1 MSRPDPSSAARPP
14 RAATPGSASSR
25 RYPNGN
31 PTLGYNPPGV
41 RNTDS
46 AVPLHR
52 AAPVVHDYSS
62 EGPAPGQIGFRW
74 IYGSNVAA
82 KNRDPRVQVIQY
94 NEDTFVMRQN
104 MCVHWEAPFT
114 YLLFGN
120 AGALLIDT
128 GATANPAYYP
138 LRETVDAVMTRWGQA
153 RGRARVPLTVALT
166 SGEDIA
172 QNQGL
177 AQFAGRPDTT
187 VIPRPAAVMK
197 EHYGLAQSWP
207 HGTASIELGG
217 RTIAVVPTPGTHRD
231 GVTFYDPYGDL
242 LFTGDLLFPGRI
254 NISNER
260 DYIASLERLQVFAAR
275 NPVKWVLG
283 GHIDMM
289 FVPGKHYPRFAT
301 YKPYERVLEMKPE
314 LIDEALKHARAIRG
328 RKVKLIRPDFVFFNQ
343 VSPDARAGVW
353 PEGVPDINP
362 PRPY

>member
-1 MSRPDPSSAARPP
+1 MPQTASPTPQPP
-14 RAATPGSASSR
+14 R

-41 RNTDS
+41 KNTDS

-52 AAPVVHDYSS
+52 EAPVVHDYSS
-62 EGPAPGQIGFRW
+62 EGAAPGRIGFRW

-120 AGALLIDT
+120 AGALLIDS

-138 LRETVDAVMTRWGQA
+138 LRETVDAVIARWAQA
-153 RGRARVPLTVALT
+153 RGRKRVPLTVALT

-177 AQFAGRPDTT
+177 TQFAGRPDTT
-187 VIPRPAAVMK
+187 VVPRPLAVMK

-207 HGTASIELGG
+207 RGTGSIDLGG
-217 RTIAVVPTPGTHRD
+217 RAIAVVPTPGTHRD
-231 GVTFYDPYGDL
+231 GVSFYDPYCDL

-254 NISNER
+254 NISNEA
-260 DYIASLERLQVFAAR
+260 DYIASLERLQAFAASR
-275 NPVKWVLG
+275 PVKWVMG

-301 YKPYERVLEMKPE
+301 YKPYERVLEMHPA
-314 LIDEALKHARAIRG
+314 LIDEALEHARAIAG
-328 RKVKLIRPDFVFFNQ
+328 QEVKLIRPDFIFFNR